1 MRSAA
6 HALRGH
12 LKRSLR
18 WGPVRRVA
26 FRAGGARGHALT
38 LLFHRV
44 VPQGPQPH
52 EVVRSVPLALFRRQ
66 LEALT
71 EVGDVVPAAELA
83 RRPAGGRR
91 PRFALT
97 FDDDYASQRTA
108 CRILAEMGLPG
119 TFFLSGR
126 ALHGLGTYWWEVLEH
141 RIAREGLQAVATT
154 VGVDAATPARLA
166 AACEATPLASRLTAE
181 AAGVPWS
188 HLTSEDIAAIA
199 ATPGMTVGFHTVHH
213 PVLPSMAYDEMAD
226 ALRFGRAALAHRI
239 GRDVDLLAY
248 PHGKATPAVASE
260 AAAAGYR
267 FAWTGRIEPTRRGC
281 DPHLLGRWEPHELE
295 PLDFLTQLAIRL
307 NVADAWR

>member
-6 HALRGH
+6 RALRGH
-12 LKRSLR
+12 LKGPLR

-26 FRAGGARGHALT
+26 LGAGAARGHALT

-44 VPQGPQPH
+44 APQDPQAH

-66 LEALT
+66 LEVLT

-83 RRPAGGRR
+83 ARPAAGRR

-126 ALHGLGTYWWEVLEH
+126 ALHGLGAYWWEVIEH
-141 RIAREGLQAVATT
+141 RVAREGLQAVAATL
-154 VGVDAATPARLA
+154 GVDAATPAQLA

-181 AAGVPWS
+181 ATGVPWR
-188 HLTSEDIAAIA
+188 HLTTEDIAAIA

-213 PVLPSMAYDEMAD
+213 PVLPTLADDEMAD
-226 ALRFGRAALAHRI
+226 ALRFGRTALAHRL

-267 FAWTGRIEPTRRGC
+267 FAWTGRVEPTRRGS
-281 DPHLLGRWEPHELE
+281 DPHLLGRWEPHGLE

-307 NVADAWR
+307 NLADILR